1 MKNPSR
7 AVERLVVATGVAS
20 VAAQLTTIREC
31 LAAFQGNEFV
41 IALILFGW
49 LAWGGLGT
57 LTARTVT
64 RGGRSARLSVLAL
77 LSIWLA
83 GLALVQ
89 LAALRLLRDAV
100 FIPGASV
107 GFYPTLAYI
116 GLIIAPYSFLV
127 GFLLPYSLYVLRHDI
142 QPDYPGARIYILD
155 NLGDVTG
162 AALFAFV
169 LVYWATPFQSV
180 ALAGLPLVAV
190 AAGLT
195 GDKRRAPYGRWLTA
209 GLVLVAMIMG
219 VGLERE
225 TLKPLSGRLVHYEES
240 RFGRIVVVRQAEQT
254 TLFKDGVPVFDS
266 QNVALAEETVHYPLI
281 QLDRPRMS
289 S

>member
-83 GLALVQ
+83 GL
-89 LAALRLLRDAV
+89 
-100 FIPGASV
+100 
-107 GFYPTLAYI
+107 
-116 GLIIAPYSFLV
+116 
-127 GFLLPYSLYVLRHDI
+127 
-142 QPDYPGARIYILD
+142 
-155 NLGDVTG
+155 
-162 AALFAFV
+162 
-169 LVYWATPFQSV
+169 
-180 ALAGLPLVAV
+180 
-190 AAGLT
+190 
-195 GDKRRAPYGRWLTA
+195 
-209 GLVLVAMIMG
+209 
-219 VGLERE
+219 
-225 TLKPLSGRLVHYEES
+225 
-240 RFGRIVVVRQAEQT
+240 
-254 TLFKDGVPVFDS
+254 
-266 QNVALAEETVHYPLI
+266 
-281 QLDRPRMS
+281 
-289 S
+289 